1 MKNKNYNIFC
11 NDGGGIR
18 GVNSLVQIREFE
30 KIIGCKI
37 KDYFH
42 LLGGTSTG
50 GIVVVMLALGYS
62 CDEILKIYT
71 EYGDEI
77 FEKKFL
83 RYGWL
88 RPKYDDKNF
97 NNLIKNYVGDKK
109 LSDLKVD
116 IIIPAYNA
124 TKQEMYFFKS
134 RKAKLDPKHDFSLF
148 DVVRS
153 TSSAPTFFKP
163 HLINGE
169 IFRSPTNEELVRCYM
184 VDGGLGVNNPSM
196 ICFSDTKENFVDFKD
211 EFSSYTK
218 INLISFGTGE
228 DEIKINKKVIKGGK
242 LRWAA
247 PTVEVLMR
255 ENNRMTNVSLKKLFK
270 AEKGIYERCQS
281 ILDKSNGDIDD
292 ASRDNIKNM
301 ILDGI
306 NSAKI
311 NKSKMIDF
319 NVNTIN

>member
-1 MKNKNYNIFC
+1 MKKKNYNIFC
-11 NDGGGIR
+11 NDGGGIK

-30 KIIGCKI
+30 KILGCKI

-71 EYGDEI
+71 EHGDEI
-77 FEKKFL
+77 FHKQFL

-88 RPKYDDKNF
+88 RPKYDDTNF
-97 NNLIKNYVGDKK
+97 NNLIKSYVGDKK
-109 LSDLKVD
+109 LSDLEID

-134 RKAKLDPKHDFSLF
+134 RKAKLDSKYDFSLF

-163 HLINGE
+163 HVINGE
-169 IFRSPTNEELVRCYM
+169 VFRSSTDKELNKACM

-196 ICFSDTKENFVDFKD
+196 ICFSDTKENFVDYKD
-211 EFSSYTK
+211 EFSVYNK

-242 LRWAA
+242 LMWAA

-255 ENNRMTNVSLKKLFK
+255 ENNRMTNISLKKLFK
-270 AEKGIYERCQS
+270 SEKGIYTRCQS
-281 ILDKSNGDIDD
+281 IIKNSTGDIDD
-292 ASRDNIKNM
+292 ASRENINNM
-301 ILDGI
+301 ISDGM
-306 NSAKI
+306 NSVKTNRTI
-311 NKSKMIDF
+311 MLDF
-319 NVNTIN
+319 NINTIN